1 MSAPMTTSSTY
12 AESAIA
18 SDVAHMAWTAG
29 IAPACG
35 DDSRVSPTRVSSGR
49 SASLASAANQ
59 EVIAFPI
66 SQLTS
71 RKPQLLLRAAAGAG
85 ERVALAGGEEG
96 EDGCAAS
103 RTGVAYEVR
112 AAVGW
117 AGARAG
123 KAARVSAA
131 QAASKPAATV

>member
-71 RKPQLLLRAAAGAG
+71 RKPQLLLPAAAGAG
-85 ERVALAGGEEG
+85 DRLALAGGGGGGEG
-96 EDGCAAS
+96 G
-103 RTGVAYEVR
+103 
-112 AAVGW
+112 
-117 AGARAG
+117 
-123 KAARVSAA
+123 AARRGGAGG
-131 QAASKPAATV
+131 